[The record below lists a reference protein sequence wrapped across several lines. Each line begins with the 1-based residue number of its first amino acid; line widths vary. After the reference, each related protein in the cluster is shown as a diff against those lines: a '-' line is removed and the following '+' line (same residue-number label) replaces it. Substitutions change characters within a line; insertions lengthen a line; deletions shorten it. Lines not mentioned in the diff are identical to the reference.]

1 MSESQASDTVHVIQT
16 MRSRNGI
23 EMASVRKPL
32 AGFGRD
38 VTCLSLSKTDSEQ
51 CIERLLFSGG
61 SNHKGS
67 LGSYENIK
75 Q

>member
-1 MSESQASDTVHVIQT
+1 MSELQASDTVRVIQM
-16 MRSRNGI
+16 MRSRKRI
-23 EMASVRKPL
+23 EIASVRKPL

-51 CIERLLFSGG
+51 CIERLLFSGR

-67 LGSYENIK
+67 LSSYENIK
-75 Q
+75 